1 MPRITYIEADG
12 RRTIAD
18 LTDGSSVMELAL
30 DSGVEGIEAECGG
43 CCACATCHCYVEA
56 GGEGLAEPGAH
67 ELSML
72 ETVAAERLPNSRL
85 ACQLSPAAD
94 LTVRL
99 PERQR

>member
-1 MPRITYIEADG
+1 
-12 RRTIAD
+12 
-18 LTDGSSVMELAL
+18 
-30 DSGVEGIEAECGG
+30 
-43 CCACATCHCYVEA
+43 VEA
-56 GGEGLAEPGAH
+56 GGEGLAEPSAH

-85 ACQLSPAAD
+85 ACQLKPAAD